1 MRFPT
6 AAFLSL
12 AAAAPSLLLAAPA
25 SAAPLFLPDR
35 DVAVTYQLAAPGR
48 APQEYRL
55 QYNAAAGLARIETP
69 AQGIFVLADLPAGQA
84 QIVVPFLHA
93 FVQAPDF
100 SDLTRMIAHADGARF
115 TPLGHGHYAGMGC
128 EKYLVMNAQGSGTAC
143 ITHDGVV
150 LHFAG
155 RDSHGTAE
163 VTALAVDFTPEP
175 SGTFATPN
183 GFSEISLPPGALAA
197 LLQPQ

>member
-1 MRFPT
+1 MKFRI

-12 AAAAPSLLLAAPA
+12 AAASPLLSTPA

-55 QYNAAAGLARIETP
+55 HYNAAGGLARIETP
-69 AQGIFVLADLPAGQA
+69 AQGIFVLADLAAGQA

-93 FVQAPDF
+93 FVEAPDF
-100 SDLTRMIAHADGARF
+100 SDLTRMIAHAGGARF
-115 TPLGHGHYAGMGC
+115 TPLGHGHYAGMEC
-128 EKYLVMNAQGSGTAC
+128 EKYLVMNDHGSGTAC
-143 ITHDGVV
+143 ITHDGVI

-155 RDSHGTAE
+155 RDSSGSAD
-163 VTALAVDFTPEP
+163 VTALSVDFTPQP
-175 SGTFATPN
+175 SGFFATPN

-197 LLQPQ
+197 MLQQQ